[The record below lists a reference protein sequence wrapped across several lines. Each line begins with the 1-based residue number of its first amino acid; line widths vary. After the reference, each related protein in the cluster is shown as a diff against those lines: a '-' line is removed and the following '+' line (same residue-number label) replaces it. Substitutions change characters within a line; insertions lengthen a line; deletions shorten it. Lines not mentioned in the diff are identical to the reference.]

1 MEIQTIL
8 RLLKNSGFYIL
19 GTDESFIYLEDP
31 SCILRS
37 FETFIEYAW
46 LAITCI
52 TGLLLFGWAISLIR
66 GIKIEIF
73 SNLRNLIIMFGVLSA
88 IIPIVNMIWGDDLF
102 AKGCRTIKVSIN
114 EVNELINTRNLELSK
129 KNGDDLYEEINIY
142 DSGVKEYE
150 NTMDV
155 LPHEQTYS
163 ESPLM
168 VPDVPEEV
176 EVSIGTNFLGS
187 RTTSNKLKS
196 AKESGK
202 DVIYFN
208 VDGTAHKRT
217 GGSRAWRN
225 MNPGNIIYSEF
236 AKNMGAIG
244 EAGGFAVFPDEETG
258 MKAIYELLRSK
269 NYNKLTIAGAI
280 SRYAPPSENDTNAY
294 HRQIQKLTGLSI
306 NKRMSDLNDIELS
319 RVANAIKQIEGWKTG
334 TIIQN

>member
-114 EVNELINTRNLELSK
+114 EVNELINTRNFIF
-129 KNGDDLYEEINIY
+129 YNI
-142 DSGVKEYE
+142 S
-150 NTMDV
+150 
-155 LPHEQTYS
+155 
-163 ESPLM
+163 
-168 VPDVPEEV
+168 
-176 EVSIGTNFLGS
+176 
-187 RTTSNKLKS
+187 
-196 AKESGK
+196 
-202 DVIYFN
+202 
-208 VDGTAHKRT
+208 
-217 GGSRAWRN
+217 
-225 MNPGNIIYSEF
+225 
-236 AKNMGAIG
+236 
-244 EAGGFAVFPDEETG
+244 
-258 MKAIYELLRSK
+258 
-269 NYNKLTIAGAI
+269 
-280 SRYAPPSENDTNAY
+280 
-294 HRQIQKLTGLSI
+294 
-306 NKRMSDLNDIELS
+306 
-319 RVANAIKQIEGWKTG
+319 
-334 TIIQN
+334 